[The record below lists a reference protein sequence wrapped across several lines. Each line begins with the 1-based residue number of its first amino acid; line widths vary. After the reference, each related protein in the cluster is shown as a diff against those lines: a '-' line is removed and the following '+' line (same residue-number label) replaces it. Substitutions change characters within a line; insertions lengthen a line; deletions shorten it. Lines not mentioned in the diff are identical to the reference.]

1 MTVSDENQDDSFT
14 PQSIF
19 NILDKLKPTTPGS
32 DNLPFWFLRL
42 GAAIFCEPLAYLF
55 NLSIASSTIPAQW
68 KMAVIH
74 PIPKIPSPLVL
85 SDMRPISILPILSR
99 ILERLVVS
107 DFLNPSFLNLP
118 PPLSLSNQFAYRAT
132 SSTTC
137 ALISLLSYVSNLLI
151 TSPHVFVIS
160 FDYSKAFDTL
170 SHSCVAS
177 KLALM
182 DLPDNIYN
190 FSVVTLAKMA
200 APMR

>member
-1 MTVSDENQDDSFT
+1 MFSIYLLQVPLFQQNGKWLSFI
-14 PQSIF
+14 QF
-19 NILDKLKPTTPGS
+19 QK
-32 DNLPFWFLRL
+32 FLHHL
-42 GAAIFCEPLAYLF
+42 FYLT
-55 NLSIASSTIPAQW
+55 LYCS
-68 KMAVIH
+68 
-74 PIPKIPSPLVL
+74 
-85 SDMRPISILPILSR
+85 MRPISILPILSR

-118 PPLSLSNQFAYRAT
+118 PPLALSNQFAYRAT

-151 TSPHVFVIS
+151 ISPHVFVFS

-190 FSVVTLAKMA
+190 WFLNYLSNRTHCTLFKDVTSAPASINASVVQGSVLGPSHFNLNSCALHQISA
-200 APMR
+200 DNR